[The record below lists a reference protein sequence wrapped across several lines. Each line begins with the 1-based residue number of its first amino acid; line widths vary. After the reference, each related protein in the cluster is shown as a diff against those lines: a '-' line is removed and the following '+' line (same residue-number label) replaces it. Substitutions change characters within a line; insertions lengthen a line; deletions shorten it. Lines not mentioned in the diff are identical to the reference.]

1 MLARPVRGAAPR
13 PDRRLGAMTGPD
25 AATDPGSAPPPARY
39 RLQCV
44 VHRESAS
51 GIIIHDEPIFGLSE
65 DAAVADAKARF
76 AHLLAGRSGSAALR
90 DAAGRVVWSTQQKAS
105 AGVPKPL

>member
-1 MLARPVRGAAPR
+1 VR
-13 PDRRLGAMTGPD
+13 PDDRLGAMTGPD
-25 AATDPGSAPPPARY
+25 GAPDPGSAPPPARY

-51 GIIIHDEPIFGLSE
+51 GIIIHDEQILGRSE
-65 DAAVADAKARF
+65 ESAVADAKARF

-90 DAAGRVVWSTQQKAS
+90 DAAGRVVWSTQQNAS
-105 AGVPKPL
+105 PGAFKPL

>member
-1 MLARPVRGAAPR
+1 MAP
-13 PDRRLGAMTGPD
+13 
-25 AATDPGSAPPPARY
+25 SPPPAPY

-51 GIIIHDEPIFGLSE
+51 GIIIHDEQILGASE
-65 DAAVADAKARF
+65 TAAVADAKARF

-90 DAAGRVVWSTQQKAS
+90 DAAGRVVWSTRQDGPPGTAP
-105 AGVPKPL
+105 A

>member
-1 MLARPVRGAAPR
+1 
-13 PDRRLGAMTGPD
+13 MTGPD
-25 AATDPGSAPPPARY
+25 GAPAPDSAPPPARY

-51 GIIIHDEPIFGLSE
+51 GIIIHDEQIFGLSA
-65 DAAVADAKARF
+65 DAAVAAAKARF

-90 DAAGRVVWSTQQKAS
+90 DSAGRVVWSTQQKAS
-105 AGVPKPL
+105 PGVPGPL